1 MGGVPTNDEVRGH
14 HWSES
19 GERPATHLDIP
30 RLIVTFRNRSQ
41 RSYAPWVKQ
50 SERLL
55 AIGLLIAAATV
66 MTTYYLGF
74 VAISVA
80 FPVASVL
87 AVAGGVGLGG
97 SKRRSKPRSI

>member
-1 MGGVPTNDEVRGH
+1 MCRPNDEVRGH

-30 RLIVTFRNRSQ
+30 RLSVTFRNRSQ